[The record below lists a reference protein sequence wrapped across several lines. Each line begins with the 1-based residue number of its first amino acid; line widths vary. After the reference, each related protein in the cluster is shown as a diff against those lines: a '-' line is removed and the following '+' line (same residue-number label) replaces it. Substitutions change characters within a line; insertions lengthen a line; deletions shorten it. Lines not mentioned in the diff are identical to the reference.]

1 MSIISLAALGFGV
14 STLYHM
20 NSGPTAASLTKKSIR
35 KTCSTMG
42 EREHSCERQIF
53 VDTPMNTWLRDDR
66 QQMTTVAQASEY
78 VRNQYVKEASEHPGV
93 RLVAHTVT

>member
-1 MSIISLAALGFGV
+1 MPPKV
-14 STLYHM
+14 NTL
-20 NSGPTAASLTKKSIR
+20 
-35 KTCSTMG
+35 
-42 EREHSCERQIF
+42 
-53 VDTPMNTWLRDDR
+53 LRDDR